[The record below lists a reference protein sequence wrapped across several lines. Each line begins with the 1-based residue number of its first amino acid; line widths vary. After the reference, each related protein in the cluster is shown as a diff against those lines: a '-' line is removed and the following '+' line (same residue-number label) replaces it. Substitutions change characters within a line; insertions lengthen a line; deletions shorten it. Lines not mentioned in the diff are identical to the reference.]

1 MSKCDFCR
9 DELKAGNAPACV
21 AACPT
26 RALNFGEFDEL
37 QQGAS
42 GQQTI
47 APLPDH
53 GLTDPSAVFKPHKMS
68 QPINSTVGHIAN
80 PEETKDV

>member
-9 DELKAGNAPACV
+9 DALKAGNVPACV

-26 RALNFGEFDEL
+26 RALIYGEFEEL
-37 QQGAS
+37 QQIAG

-53 GLTDPSAVFKPHKMS
+53 ELTAPSAVFKPHKMS
-68 QPINSTVGHIAN
+68 KPLNSSAGYIAN
-80 PEETKDV
+80 PEETKDA